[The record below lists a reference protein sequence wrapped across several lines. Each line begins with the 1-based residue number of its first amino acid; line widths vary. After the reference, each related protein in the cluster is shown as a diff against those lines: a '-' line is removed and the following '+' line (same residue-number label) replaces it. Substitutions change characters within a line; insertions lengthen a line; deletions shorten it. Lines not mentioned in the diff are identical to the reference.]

1 MAARIGNRTPRELAR
16 QRARMD
22 RLNRRLRDLL
32 QERARLAIGIATW
45 KTARGLPV
53 VDAARER
60 AMLSRLLESPPP
72 GFERPVLRRLLG
84 AILQASRE
92 TAVQAARPRA
102 ARRRQR

>member
-1 MAARIGNRTPRELAR
+1 MAARLGNRTPRELAR

-32 QERARLAIGIATW
+32 QERARLAIGIAAW
-45 KTARGLPV
+45 KAARGLPV
-53 VDAARER
+53 VDPVRER
-60 AMLSRLLESPPP
+60 AMLARMLESPPP

-92 TAVQAARPRA
+92 AAVRAARPRA
-102 ARRRQR
+102 APRRPR